1 MQKKILQRM
10 GLVVGTGAILFVGA
24 ATINVHTSET
34 GHPKEVPTKFDFST
48 INATDYV
55 PSINYT
61 DKSLVTI
68 KPKGITDAD
77 VDEELISVLTYT
89 PVYEKITD
97 QTVENG
103 DSVNIDYTAKIGDTI
118 ISCEAGSR
126 IDIGE
131 GDSLKEVSDS
141 LIGRTPG
148 KQYPVIVILP
158 EDYKGTYMDSNE
170 REQDLAGSEAEFLI
184 TINYIYGKEKTADT
198 LTDTDVSEL
207 TSGMYENIA
216 DFKEFLEQKLITAQ
230 EAKALQSVWESM
242 IESCVIS
249 QDKKN
254 NYNELVNYEYDYEL
268 GYYNQMAEAY
278 GTDLDTLAVNY
289 GYDNMD
295 AFKESIQTDS
305 EEIVKHYLIAYSIAQ
320 REELLLTEEEIRQA
334 ETELLSDYNVS
345 SVEDLVALYGET
357 EVKLYV
363 QLQKVDEFLKA
374 TLQIK
379 S

>member
-1 MQKKILQRM
+1 M
-10 GLVVGTGAILFVGA
+10 
-24 ATINVHTSET
+24 
-34 GHPKEVPTKFDFST
+34 
-48 INATDYV
+48 
-55 PSINYT
+55 
-61 DKSLVTI
+61 
-68 KPKGITDAD
+68 
-77 VDEELISVLTYT
+77 
-89 PVYEKITD
+89 
-97 QTVENG
+97 
-103 DSVNIDYTAKIGDTI
+103 
-118 ISCEAGSR
+118 
-126 IDIGE
+126 
-131 GDSLKEVSDS
+131 
-141 LIGRTPG
+141 
-148 KQYPVIVILP
+148 
-158 EDYKGTYMDSNE
+158 
-170 REQDLAGSEAEFLI
+170 
-184 TINYIYGKEKTADT
+184 
-198 LTDTDVSEL
+198 
-207 TSGMYENIA
+207 TSGIYENIA
-216 DFKEFLEQKLITAQ
+216 DFKEFLGQKLTTAQ

-249 QDKKN
+249 HDKNN

-320 REELLLTEEEIRQA
+320 REELILTEEEIRQA

-345 SVEDLVALYGET
+345 SMEDLVALYGET